1 MDRRRRID
9 EEDPTMTL
17 RTPWLPMLLA
27 ATLLLLAAC
36 APEGPAP
43 VDVASGDAASGDV
56 AAGDAEADSS
66 ETAGAEA
73 TTIDPTS
80 VETVTAEGEILP
92 PWLRLEPPP
101 LPDDRRLNVGFLVID
116 GVYNTELTAPY
127 DVFQHTIFHTE
138 HAEPEHPGMEVF
150 TVSPDGEPVTTF
162 EGLVLVPHHSFD
174 SAPPIDVLVVPS
186 AEHNMDEDLENEE
199 LIRWVRETGE
209 RALFV
214 VSLCDGAFVL
224 AQAGLLDGRA
234 CTTFPGDQD
243 RFAET
248 FPELDLHRG
257 VSFVHDGP
265 ALTSEGGAKSFD
277 VAMYLVDHLYGE
289 AAAKSIGGGLL
300 IPWPPAPGT
309 MTVHVVE

>member
-1 MDRRRRID
+1 
-9 EEDPTMTL
+9 MTL
-17 RTPWLPMLLA
+17 RTPWLPTLLA
-27 ATLLLLAAC
+27 ATLLLTAAC
-36 APEGPAP
+36 APHEP
-43 VDVASGDAASGDV
+43 DAAEST
-56 AAGDAEADSS
+56 ATDATTT
-66 ETAGAEA
+66 ETATAPAKAESA
-73 TTIDPTS
+73 
-80 VETVTAEGEILP
+80 P
-92 PWLRLEPPP
+92 PWLRLEPPE

-138 HAEPEHPGMEVF
+138 HTEPKRPGMEVF

-162 EGLVLVPHHSFD
+162 EGLVLDPHHGFD

-186 AEHNMDEDLENEE
+186 AEHNMDADLENEE

-289 AAAKSIGGGLL
+289 VAAKSIGGGLL